1 MRCFACNLLVS
12 TEAYDSKT
20 DRHYCSECMEPT
32 NEIILNQE
40 LRDATKD
47 HGLEMAD
54 RVTDLVE
61 FIPFPEEA
69 FVLPEESPWD
79 E

>member
-1 MRCFACNLLVS
+1 MKCFACDCTVS
-12 TEAYDSKT
+12 SESYDSKT
-20 DRHYCSECMEPT
+20 DRFYCLTCMEPT

-61 FIPFPEEA
+61 FVPFPEEVL
-69 FVLPEESPWD
+69 VLPEESPWD